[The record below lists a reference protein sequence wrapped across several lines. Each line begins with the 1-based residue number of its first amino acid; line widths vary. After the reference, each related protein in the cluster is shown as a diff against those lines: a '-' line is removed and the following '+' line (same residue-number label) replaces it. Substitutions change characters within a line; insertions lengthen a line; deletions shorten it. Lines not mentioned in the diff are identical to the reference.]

1 MLSSGRSLLSPFGLA
16 SPALASSCAVRCPAG
31 MVGRGKPC
39 AALSDGWLN
48 APTNFHKSPRL
59 ISAPNHARRA
69 ADSAAGRK
77 GWRSQTEGEKGRS
90 ARAELAPDRA
100 IQVFPCHGVS
110 SANVASQFYSIDFY
124 VTHRFF
130 GTFLVRPA
138 LLPYGK
144 RGFLAA
150 IYKIA
155 RPQPPAAALWLQEST
170 VPPRPPVSPR
180 TIKKQK
186 VIFAC

>member
-1 MLSSGRSLLSPFGLA
+1 MPPWHADRRSAQG
-16 SPALASSCAVRCPAG
+16 VR
-31 MVGRGKPC
+31 
-39 AALSDGWLN
+39 S
-48 APTNFHKSPRL
+48 T
-59 ISAPNHARRA
+59 
-69 ADSAAGRK
+69 
-77 GWRSQTEGEKGRS
+77 TEGEKGRS

-170 VPPRPPVSPR
+170 VPLNFSAASAAAQRRRPGSSRWGWRPKCRPRPRRLRADRPAPRACPGRSPSAPP
-180 TIKKQK
+180 TCP
-186 VIFAC
+186 AAE